1 MRVLMLHGLV
11 LAMACLAA
19 LGAALVQAGQWL
31 VAQGERLGYRYDF
44 QLRLARL
51 GRTVR
56 RWRGGRG

>member
-1 MRVLMLHGLV
+1 
-11 LAMACLAA
+11 MACLAA